1 MTTLVILRFLGIFAA
16 YTGVTLALPALMFR
30 RILRGRSLAEQF
42 LMCYTFGNFYIINI
56 VFLLQLLHISNF
68 FMLAGLT
75 VVLSIVI
82 GGRVNRIPLKQQ
94 AGNTWH
100 LFGKLLRG
108 RMKLKSAIFLFLG
121 KCAEG
126 IKRLVKFFY
135 RHIVKNPIQSM
146 LLLGIGVCLCWI
158 YGRQIILV
166 YGYRASDIPVHMSW
180 INEMSRGKIFAKG
193 VYPFGFH
200 CMIYYLHAVFR
211 FDTYVILC
219 QFFFAQVIFMHL
231 VLLAM
236 LKQLCK
242 TKYIP
247 YIGTFVF
254 LLGNF
259 WSGQT
264 YSRFY
269 ATLPQEFGMIFVI
282 PSIYFLIRF
291 FQIPKQKLADKETR
305 LTLQCFAM
313 AFSLTLAIHFYGTM
327 IAGLCCIGIACG
339 FCFRFL
345 RKEYFRRIMFTGIC
359 SVFLAVL
366 PMGIAFATG
375 TPLQGSLGWGLSV
388 INGGKSSS
396 STETEAETDEAETLE
411 VSTGDDKN
419 TVRVVKPDGTVMEID
434 VSDLPSAQENESGGQ
449 TQTKTTAP
457 AVPKV
462 SFGEKIRKIPG
473 KAKNA
478 LSEMSSRILEFIIK
492 LDVKNIGYMILASF
506 ALLLLLGFIFCV
518 FRQPGY
524 GAMLMSMG
532 FCMWIVT
539 ILLCANVFGLPPL
552 MDGARCSIYY
562 VYLLSAAL
570 TALADGLLYMV
581 LPLRKLR
588 LVRNAVSLAVA
599 AAVLMGMFQNHMIKQ
614 SDFSSGFV
622 MNGAITC
629 LSNIIHENE
638 DKTWTIVSAND
649 ETQMGLDHGWHYETI
664 TFLRGMETLEKNT
677 KVIIP
682 TKTVYFFIEKIP
694 GDYAVSYAKSG
705 QSISRKGASR
715 SLPNVGGIGMYQG
728 EGRWIVMSRMYYWAQ
743 AFMELYP
750 NEMKVYYEDNK
761 FICYK
766 IEQNMY
772 HQYNFAIDYRY
783 NQNKMQDE
791 TAEDT
796 QDETQLQ
803 SDASEETQREATNET
818 QQQSDASGKQEAGK

>member
-1 MTTLVILRFLGIFAA
+1 MTTLVILRFLGIFAV

-68 FMLAGLT
+68 FTLAGLT

-126 IKRLVKFFY
+126 IKRLAKFFY

-247 YIGTFVF
+247 YIGTYVF

-345 RKEYFRRIMFTGIC
+345 RKEYFCRIMFTGIC

-396 STETEAETDEAETLE
+396 STEAEAETDEAETLE

-449 TQTKTTAP
+449 MQTETTAP

-518 FRQPGY
+518 FRQTEY

-539 ILLCANVFGLPPL
+539 ILLCAGVFGLPPL

-588 LVRNAVSLAVA
+588 LVRNAVSLAVT

-796 QDETQLQ
+796 QDETQQQ
-803 SDASEETQREATNET
+803 SEATNET

>member
-1 MTTLVILRFLGIFAA
+1 MSMTTLVILRFLGIFAA

-68 FMLAGLT
+68 FTLAGLT
-75 VVLSIVI
+75 AVLSIVI

-126 IKRLVKFFY
+126 IKRLAKFFY

-200 CMIYYLHAVFR
+200 CIIYYLHAVFR

-396 STETEAETDEAETLE
+396 STETEADEAETLE

-449 TQTKTTAP
+449 TQTETTAP

-506 ALLLLLGFIFCV
+506 ALLLLLGLVFCI

-539 ILLCANVFGLPPL
+539 ILLCAGVFGLPPL

-588 LVRNAVSLAVA
+588 LVRNAVSLAVT

-649 ETQMGLDHGWHYETI
+649 ETQMGVDHGWHYETI

-694 GDYAVSYAKSG
+694 LDYSVTYDKSG

-743 AFMELYP
+743 AFRERYP

-772 HQYNFAIDYRY
+772 HQYDFAIDYRY

-796 QDETQLQ
+796 QDETQQQ
-803 SDASEETQREATNET
+803 SEATNET

>member
-1 MTTLVILRFLGIFAA
+1 MTTLVILRFLGIFAV

-68 FMLAGLT
+68 FTLAGLT
-75 VVLSIVI
+75 AVLSIVI

-126 IKRLVKFFY
+126 IKRLAKFFY

-411 VSTGDDKN
+411 VSIGDDKN

-449 TQTKTTAP
+449 TQTENTAP

-506 ALLLLLGFIFCV
+506 ALLLLLGLVFCI

-539 ILLCANVFGLPPL
+539 ILLCAGVFGLPPL

-588 LVRNAVSLAVA
+588 LVRNAVSLAVT

-715 SLPNVGGIGMYQG
+715 FLPNVGGIGMYQG

-796 QDETQLQ
+796 QDETQQQ
-803 SDASEETQREATNET
+803 SEATNET

>member
-68 FMLAGLT
+68 FTLAGLT

-121 KCAEG
+121 KCAAG
-126 IKRLVKFFY
+126 IKRLAKFFY

-396 STETEAETDEAETLE
+396 STEAEAETDEAETLE

-449 TQTKTTAP
+449 TQTETTAP

-506 ALLLLLGFIFCV
+506 ALLLLLGLVFCI

-539 ILLCANVFGLPPL
+539 ILLCAGVFGLPPL

-588 LVRNAVSLAVA
+588 LVRNAVSLAVT
-599 AAVLMGMFQNHMIKQ
+599 AAVLIGMFQNHMIKQ
-614 SDFSSGFV
+614 SGFSSGFV

-715 SLPNVGGIGMYQG
+715 SLPNVGGIGMYQR

-796 QDETQLQ
+796 QDETQQQ
-803 SDASEETQREATNET
+803 SEATNET
-818 QQQSDASGKQEAGK
+818 QQQSEASGKQEAGK

>member
-16 YTGVTLALPALMFR
+16 YMGVTLALPALMFR

-68 FMLAGLT
+68 LTLAGLT
-75 VVLSIVI
+75 AVLSIVI

-126 IKRLVKFFY
+126 IKRLAKFFY

-200 CMIYYLHAVFR
+200 CIIYYLHAVFR

-236 LKQLCK
+236 MKQLCK

-291 FQIPKQKLADKETR
+291 FQIPKQKLANKETR

-396 STETEAETDEAETLE
+396 STETEADEAETLE

-449 TQTKTTAP
+449 TQTETTAP

-506 ALLLLLGFIFCV
+506 ALLLLLGLVFCI
-518 FRQPGY
+518 FRQTEY

-539 ILLCANVFGLPPL
+539 ILLCAGVFGLPPL

-614 SDFSSGFV
+614 SGFSSEFV

-649 ETQMGLDHGWHYETI
+649 EMQMGVDHGWHYETI

-694 GDYAVSYAKSG
+694 LDNSVTYDKSG

-772 HQYNFAIDYRY
+772 HQYDFAIDYRY

-796 QDETQLQ
+796 QDETQQQ
-803 SDASEETQREATNET
+803 SEATNET

>member
-68 FMLAGLT
+68 FTLAGLT
-75 VVLSIVI
+75 AVLSIVI

-126 IKRLVKFFY
+126 IKRLAKFFY

-282 PSIYFLIRF
+282 PSIYFLIWF

-345 RKEYFRRIMFTGIC
+345 RKEYFCRIMFTGIC

-396 STETEAETDEAETLE
+396 STEAEAETDEAETLE

-449 TQTKTTAP
+449 TQTETTAP

-518 FRQPGY
+518 FRRTEY

-539 ILLCANVFGLPPL
+539 ILLCAGVFGLPPL

-588 LVRNAVSLAVA
+588 LVRNAVSLAVT

-796 QDETQLQ
+796 QDETQQQ
-803 SDASEETQREATNET
+803 SEATNET

>member
-1 MTTLVILRFLGIFAA
+1 
-16 YTGVTLALPALMFR
+16 
-30 RILRGRSLAEQF
+30 
-42 LMCYTFGNFYIINI
+42 
-56 VFLLQLLHISNF
+56 
-68 FMLAGLT
+68 
-75 VVLSIVI
+75 
-82 GGRVNRIPLKQQ
+82 
-94 AGNTWH
+94 
-100 LFGKLLRG
+100 
-108 RMKLKSAIFLFLG
+108 
-121 KCAEG
+121 
-126 IKRLVKFFY
+126 
-135 RHIVKNPIQSM
+135 
-146 LLLGIGVCLCWI
+146 
-158 YGRQIILV
+158 
-166 YGYRASDIPVHMSW
+166 
-180 INEMSRGKIFAKG
+180 
-193 VYPFGFH
+193 
-200 CMIYYLHAVFR
+200 MIYYLHAVFR

-291 FQIPKQKLADKETR
+291 FQISKQKLADKETR

-345 RKEYFRRIMFTGIC
+345 RKEYFCRIMFTGIC

-396 STETEAETDEAETLE
+396 STDTEAETDEAETLE

-449 TQTKTTAP
+449 TQTETTAP

-518 FRQPGY
+518 FRQTEY

-539 ILLCANVFGLPPL
+539 ILLCAGVFGLPPL

-588 LVRNAVSLAVA
+588 LVRNAVSLAVT

-649 ETQMGLDHGWHYETI
+649 ETQMGLDHGWYYETI

-796 QDETQLQ
+796 QDETQQQ
-803 SDASEETQREATNET
+803 SEATNEI

>member
-506 ALLLLLGFIFCV
+506 ALLLLLGLVFCI

-539 ILLCANVFGLPPL
+539 ILLCAGVFGLPPL

-570 TALADGLLYMV
+570 TALADGLMYMV

-743 AFMELYP
+743 AFIELYP

-796 QDETQLQ
+796 QDETQQQ
-803 SDASEETQREATNET
+803 SEATNET

>member
-16 YTGVTLALPALMFR
+16 YMGVTLALPALMFR

-68 FMLAGLT
+68 LTLAGLT
-75 VVLSIVI
+75 AVLSIVI

-126 IKRLVKFFY
+126 IKRLAKFFY

-200 CMIYYLHAVFR
+200 CIIYYLHAVFR

-236 LKQLCK
+236 MKQLCK

-291 FQIPKQKLADKETR
+291 FQIPKQKLANKETR

-313 AFSLTLAIHFYGTM
+313 TFSLTLAIHFYGTM

-396 STETEAETDEAETLE
+396 STETEADEAETLE

-449 TQTKTTAP
+449 TQTETTAP

-506 ALLLLLGFIFCV
+506 ALLLLLGLVFCI

-539 ILLCANVFGLPPL
+539 ILLCAGVFGLPPL

-622 MNGAITC
+622 MNGVITC

-649 ETQMGLDHGWHYETI
+649 ETQMGVDHGWHYETI

-694 GDYAVSYAKSG
+694 LDYSVTYDKSG

-772 HQYNFAIDYRY
+772 HQYDFAIDYRY

-796 QDETQLQ
+796 QDETQ
-803 SDASEETQREATNET
+803 
-818 QQQSDASGKQEAGK
+818 QQSDASGKQEAGK